1 MKHGKNRSRI
11 PCGTEKRREHGQAVN
26 GSCRLSV
33 LLCAVLLCSGLL
45 AACGRQGGQ
54 ESQQAAEE
62 QASVVEPEAEPEIPK
77 EPTDWN
83 RGGYEMPRTMVGDL
97 DWRCLD
103 SCRLET
109 PEPDFSYVEAK
120 VVFDSCDSLGSDFY
134 VLREYDLGE
143 EENGRYRL
151 YWLDG
156 ETRES
161 HCAVPFWEE
170 THPELRIGG
179 ISAVGDHQL
188 ALYGVSFGET
198 RQTFLLR
205 WDLDSGEGSILELTQ
220 AEAQVGE
227 WHMFWA
233 DRDGYVYLT
242 GYPDAAGVYILGEG
256 ETPGQA
262 ELLRTLPAEMGKES
276 PVYLYCRLPD
286 GTPLMCLDKKVL
298 HVDMDSG
305 EVKELA
311 TLTNYTYQTGCVN
324 DSGAIYMM
332 WGTQAVLWDAA
343 AGELNCIAELKGYG
357 YNYQGKHA
365 CIGVDEA
372 GNLMAMTEKDGQID
386 ILYFGPKD
394 ETEGTLRL
402 ANLWY
407 NNGDVGEAAAA
418 YSMAHP
424 DCRIAYEA
432 DWENNEGFCQ
442 RIMAQMTAGD
452 GPDLLFVH
460 AEDMERLN
468 GKKLLADLSDVLEEE
483 TRRQLFAGILTAG
496 ERNGRLAGLPAG
508 INGVSMIT
516 TDGNWQKES
525 WTLPEAVELWG
536 QRRGQGAWRF
546 LPERWSQQEM
556 LEYMVLTELANSPFI
571 DWENH
576 TCDFESDLF
585 RQVLEMIAERPVR
598 EHTNLDIEE
607 EYETAAKVADGVY
620 LADVIYGG
628 GLSVYACL
636 MEYYRGEARLVGLPA
651 GNGSGNVLKCYGFLV
666 VNAKSE
672 HLEEAMDFLGFYYGK
687 EFQSG
692 VQSNVL
698 RKDVLRERV
707 VPCEGDK
714 ESEIDTATNVIVPLK
729 KDGTS
734 YVEDYIAFM
743 DSCRAE
749 LLGTEAVRA
758 IIQEE
763 AESYF
768 ERVQTVEQ
776 TVRNIQN
783 RVQLY
788 LEENK

>member
-1 MKHGKNRSRI
+1 MR
-11 PCGTEKRREHGQAVN
+11 EKK
-26 GSCRLSV
+26 RLV
-33 LLCAVLLCSGLL
+33 VVFCAALLCLGLL
-45 AACGRQGGQ
+45 AACGGK
-54 ESQQAAEE
+54 
-62 QASVVEPEAEPEIPK
+62 EPEEEPRPDGEVRTETPKPEQTAEPETPV
-77 EPTDWN
+77 EPTDWAV
-83 RGGYEMPRTMVGDL
+83 GGYEMPQMLKGDL
-97 DWRCLD
+97 DWKCLD
-103 SCRLET
+103 SCSLET
-109 PEPDFSYVEAK
+109 PEPDFPYAA
-120 VVFDSCDSLGSDFY
+120 SLSQYDWCAGFGSDFY

-156 ETRES
+156 KTRES

-179 ISAVGDHQL
+179 IDAVGEHQL
-188 ALYGVSFGET
+188 ALLGMSYGDM
-198 RQTFLLR
+198 RQIFLLR
-205 WDLDSGEGSILELTQ
+205 WDLDSGEGSMLELTQ
-220 AEAQVGE
+220 AAEQVGE
-227 WHMFWA
+227 WLEFWA
-233 DRDGYVYLT
+233 DEDGYVYLT
-242 GYPDAAGVYILGEG
+242 GLDVPGIYILGEG

-262 ELLRTLPAEMGKES
+262 ELVRTLPAEMGSKS
-276 PVYLYCRLPD
+276 PMYLYGRLPD
-286 GTPLMCLDKKVL
+286 GTPLVCLDKKVL
-298 HVDMDSG
+298 RVDMASG

-311 TLTNYTYQTGCVN
+311 TLSSYTYQTGCVN
-324 DSGAIYMM
+324 DSGVIYMM

-343 AGELNCIAELKGYG
+343 AGDLNCIAELKGYG
-357 YNYQGKHA
+357 YNHRMNHD

-372 GNLMAMTEKDGQID
+372 GNLMAMTEKDGEID
-386 ILYFGPKD
+386 ILYFGPKE
-394 ETEGTLRL
+394 ETEGTLCL

-407 NNGDVGEAAAA
+407 NDGNVKEAATA

-424 DCRIAYEA
+424 DCQIAYDA
-432 DWENNEGFCQ
+432 DWENNEGYYQ

-468 GKKLLADLSDVLEEE
+468 GKNLLADLSGVLGEE
-483 TRRQLFAGILTAG
+483 TERQLFAGILTAG
-496 ERNGRLAGLPAG
+496 ERDGRLAGLPAG

-516 TDGNWQKES
+516 TDGNWQKDT
-525 WTLPEAVELWG
+525 WTLSEAVELWG
-536 QRRGQGAWRF
+536 QRSGQGAWRF

-556 LEYMVLTELANSPFI
+556 LDYLVLAQLADSPFI

-585 RQVLEMIAERPVR
+585 RRVLEMIAERPIR

-607 EYETAAKVADGVY
+607 EYETASKVAEGVY

-636 MEYYRGEARLVGLPA
+636 MEYYQGEARLVGLPA
-651 GNGSGNVLKCYGFLV
+651 EKGSGNVLKCYGFLV

-672 HLEEAMDFLGFYYGK
+672 HLEEAVDFLRFYYGK
-687 EFQSG
+687 EFQSR
-692 VQSNVL
+692 VERNVL

-707 VPCEGDK
+707 VSAGEGE

-734 YVEDYIAFM
+734 YVDDYIAFM

-749 LLGTEAVRA
+749 LWGTEAVRA
-758 IIQEE
+758 IIQAE
-763 AESYF
+763 AESCF
-768 ERVQTVEQ
+768 ERVQTADQ
-776 TVRNIQN
+776 TARNIQN